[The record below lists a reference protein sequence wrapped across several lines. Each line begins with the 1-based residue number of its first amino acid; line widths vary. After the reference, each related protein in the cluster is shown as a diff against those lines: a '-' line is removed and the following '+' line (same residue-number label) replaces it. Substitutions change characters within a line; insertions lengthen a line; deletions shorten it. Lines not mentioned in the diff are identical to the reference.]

1 MPPHPTGP
9 AATDMPE
16 NLLAVVSEHYGMH
29 ASISARRLTGGYAN
43 DVFLLE
49 GLDLVLHLKHP
60 PADLDSLSWEHR
72 LLGMLADRLPEVPS
86 PLPERNGSTFF
97 LHDKQPVWLM
107 PFRPGSPA
115 RPSDRRAVGA
125 ALGRLHAMV
134 IDLPSRPGHARLRDL
149 PIPPLREMPPTFD
162 RWLGLIAQARTDLI
176 RLVSQIDR
184 SRRPDVGITHN
195 DIFPGNV
202 LVQDGS
208 VTALLDWEEAD
219 IDWLVWDLAASL
231 WSFCDPADWRPGIA
245 DFVAGYRD
253 GGGRMPGDDEDL
265 ILPLV
270 RAKRILEVL
279 RAPTDRQPR
288 WDLQLANLEAYQALG

>member
-9 AATDMPE
+9 AAAGMPGDV
-16 NLLAVVSEHYGMH
+16 LAVVSERYGLR
-29 ASISARRLTGGYAN
+29 APLSARRLTGGYAN

-86 PLPERNGSTFF
+86 PLADRKGSTFF

-107 PFRPGSPA
+107 PFRPGNPA

-125 ALGRLHAMV
+125 ALGRLHATA
-134 IDLPSRPGHARLRDL
+134 IDLPNRPGHARLRDL

-162 RWLGLIAQARTDLI
+162 RWLRLIAQARTDLI
-176 RLVSQIDR
+176 RLVSHIGR
-184 SRRPDVGITHN
+184 KRRPPDGITHN

-219 IDWLVWDLAASL
+219 IDWLIWDLAASV
-231 WSFCDPADWRPGIA
+231 WPFCDPADWRPGIA

-253 GGGRMPGDDEDL
+253 GGGRMSGDDDDL

-288 WDLQLANLEAYQALG
+288 WDLQLANLEAYQTLE

>member
-1 MPPHPTGP
+1 MPRHPTS
-9 AATDMPE
+9 ASVAED
-16 NLLAVVSEHYGMH
+16 LLAVVAERYGMH
-29 ASISARRLTGGYAN
+29 APLSASRLTGGYAN

-60 PADLDSLSWEHR
+60 PTDLDSLSWEHR
-72 LLGMLADRLPEVPS
+72 LLRLLADRLPDVAS
-86 PLPERNGSTFF
+86 PLPDRNGSTFF

-107 PFRPGSPA
+107 PFLPGNPA

-125 ALGRLHAMV
+125 ALGRLHATV
-134 IDLPSRPGHARLRDL
+134 IELPSRPGHPRLRDL
-149 PIPPLREMPPTFD
+149 AIPPLREMPPIFD

-184 SRRPDVGITHN
+184 TRRPAVGITHN

-219 IDWLVWDLAASL
+219 VDWLVWDLAASL
-231 WSFCDPADWRPGIA
+231 WPFCDADDWRPGIA
-245 DFVAGYRD
+245 DFVAGYGD
-253 GGGRMPGDDEDL
+253 GGGRVPGYDDGL